1 MGIRLAIVGATGLVG
16 RQMLKIIEREGA
28 DISALGLLASPSSA
42 GEEITVRGAKHIVS
56 SLDQADFADYDAAF
70 FCVGDAL
77 SQEYVPQALASG
89 CAVVDKSGVY
99 RLDPAV
105 PLVVP
110 GVNDAAVTA
119 ESRLIANPN
128 CSTIIMLQALAP
140 LARRFGLRSVF
151 AATYQSVSGAGK
163 EAVVQLQQQSAAA
176 LAGGSF
182 AQGELDPGQW
192 AFNLLPK
199 IGGLD
204 EQGRCSEE
212 AKLVEESRKILAMP
226 DLQLLAHAV
235 RVPVAIGH
243 GVAVTAVFEQPL
255 SVSAALEAWAA
266 APHLALPESGLPSPV
281 TCARHGQ
288 VEVGRL
294 RLEPQLGNALSF
306 FCCGDNVDIGAA
318 LNGWHILGLLQQA
331 GALRSAVAV

>member
-16 RQMLKIIEREGA
+16 RQMLRIIEQQKA
-28 DISALGLLASPSSA
+28 DLDSLGLFASPSSA
-42 GEEITVRGAKHIVS
+42 GEQINVQGQTCTVA
-56 SLDQADFADYDAAF
+56 SLDSADFADFDAAF

-77 SQEYVPQALASG
+77 SQTYVPRALESG

-99 RLDPAV
+99 RLDPEV
-105 PLVVP
+105 PLVLP
-110 GVNDAAVTA
+110 GVNDSAVTA
-119 ESRLIANPN
+119 ETRLIANPN
-128 CSTIIMLQALAP
+128 CSTIIMLHALAP

-163 EAVVQLQQQSAAA
+163 EAVQQLQQQSASV

-182 AQGELDPGQW
+182 EQGGLDESQW
-192 AFNLLPK
+192 AFNVLPK

-226 DLQLLAHAV
+226 ELQVVAHAV

-243 GVAVTAVFEQPL
+243 GVAVSATFDQP
-255 SVSAALEAWAA
+255 VSIEYAEEAWAGCGFVSNPA
-266 APHLALPESGLPSPV
+266 SGLPSPV
-281 TCARHGQ
+281 TSARHDE

-306 FCCGDNVDIGAA
+306 FCCGDNVNLGAA
-318 LNGWHILGLLQQA
+318 LNGWRILGLLHKA